1 MRLCGFAV
9 LYIFISLFRTFSRE
23 TAIVAFPAVFTKMRA
38 LLRQRGRK
46 CDGTK
51 TIVGARPA
59 ACQIKFWVYETKTHL
74 KGVVSCRSD
83 FVVGV

>member
-9 LYIFISLFRTFSRE
+9 SYFSRE

-59 ACQIKFWVYETKTHL
+59 AC
-74 KGVVSCRSD
+74 
-83 FVVGV
+83 